1 MLFVV
6 SLCFKPVDCVIV
18 MDRTCSE
25 GCSRVNCESAL
36 ASVVLSVSS
45 DRLET
50 IRDDLYCDFVFQTG
64 GLLPC
69 DGPDLFRRVFE
80 SQL

>member
-1 MLFVV
+1 MSCLLGLVV
-6 SLCFKPVDCVIV
+6 YTFEVCLCPC
-18 MDRTCSE
+18 
-25 GCSRVNCESAL
+25 RVNCESAL

-69 DGPDLFRRVFE
+69 DGPDLSRRVFE

>member
-6 SLCFKPVDCVIV
+6 TLFLPGGLSPCDGPDL
-18 MDRTCSE
+18 SE
-25 GCSRVNCESAL
+25 GCSRVSCESAL

-50 IRDDLYCDFVFQTG
+50 IRDDLYCDLVFHPDALFPCG
-64 GLLPC
+64 GPGLVSVGVL
-69 DGPDLFRRVFE
+69 E
-80 SQL
+80 